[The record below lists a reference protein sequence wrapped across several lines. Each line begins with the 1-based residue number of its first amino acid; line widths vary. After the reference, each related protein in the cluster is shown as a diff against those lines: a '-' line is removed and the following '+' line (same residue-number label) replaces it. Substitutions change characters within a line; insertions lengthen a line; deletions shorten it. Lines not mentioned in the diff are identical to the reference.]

1 VTATW
6 FALRKLRPK
15 PEHWQMS
22 SGRRPSVCSPAVPRW
37 LSRALRGAALGAIA
51 GAALVVLIVF
61 LVPTLPIHVPR
72 GSRGAVLLIA
82 CLAPTIVAAII
93 GALIQQSPPHGV
105 VVLNAD
111 SFVEPERLV
120 LRPSTAKWLLIL
132 LASITFVAVG
142 LLMVRSGGPMPEAPI
157 GDARFWGWFAIV
169 FFGLGIPLS
178 LAFLVSPHFRL
189 LLSPRGFTF
198 GTLVGTRSF
207 GWADVHSFRA
217 EVVYQRW
224 PFPPAKQVRFSYAA
238 HGSGNASV
246 SGWRQLLAP
255 ASGGRLL
262 DTYGMTAEQLA
273 AKMNSWQRRY
283 SS

>member
-1 VTATW
+1 MTATW

-132 LASITFVAVG
+132 RCAESPSHRASDRQKG
-142 LLMVRSGGPMPEAPI
+142 LLGLISQDKLRPALRATLRHADLETSSAQA
-157 GDARFWGWFAIV
+157 ARWY
-169 FFGLGIPLS
+169 S
-178 LAFLVSPHFRL
+178 LISP
-189 LLSPRGFTF
+189 
-198 GTLVGTRSF
+198 
-207 GWADVHSFRA
+207 
-217 EVVYQRW
+217 
-224 PFPPAKQVRFSYAA
+224 
-238 HGSGNASV
+238 
-246 SGWRQLLAP
+246 WR
-255 ASGGRLL
+255 RC
-262 DTYGMTAEQLA
+262 
-273 AKMNSWQRRY
+273 
-283 SS
+283 

>member
-1 VTATW
+1 
-6 FALRKLRPK
+6 
-15 PEHWQMS
+15 MS

-105 VVLNAD
+105 VVLNAH

-120 LRPSTAKWLLIL
+120 LRPSTAKWLLIR
-132 LASITFVAVG
+132 LASTTCVAVG

-157 GDARFWGWFAIV
+157 GDARFWGSFAIV

-217 EVVYQRW
+217 E
-224 PFPPAKQVRFSYAA
+224 
-238 HGSGNASV
+238 
-246 SGWRQLLAP
+246 
-255 ASGGRLL
+255 
-262 DTYGMTAEQLA
+262 
-273 AKMNSWQRRY
+273 
-283 SS
+283 